1 MVVGN
6 WRITRKDVPS
16 KGAVL
21 LVEFC
26 EWIKMKE
33 IQMNTDFGK
42 VLALD
47 ADQERRTQAGG
58 IQKRTREK
66 YGRR

>member
-1 MVVGN
+1 
-6 WRITRKDVPS
+6 
-16 KGAVL
+16 
-21 LVEFC
+21 
-26 EWIKMKE
+26 MKE

-66 YGRR
+66 YGRS